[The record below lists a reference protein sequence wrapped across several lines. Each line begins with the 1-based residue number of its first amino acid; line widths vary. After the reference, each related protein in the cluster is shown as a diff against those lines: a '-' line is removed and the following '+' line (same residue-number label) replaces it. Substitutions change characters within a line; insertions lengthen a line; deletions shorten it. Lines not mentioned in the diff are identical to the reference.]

1 MFQVTEEKLKWI
13 RYPQEQSTNYYLG
26 PRVYT
31 CDQQKQFLKYR
42 VYRLLDSFSLVV
54 VFDEFEAE
62 HVYDKYEMQTWH
74 NSFSWSPSNLQS
86 PQKYKVLTTI

>member
-1 MFQVTEEKLKWI
+1 MFKVTEEKLSV
-13 RYPQEQSTNYYLG
+13 RYPQEQSTDYYLRH
-26 PRVYT
+26 RVYI
-31 CDQQKQFLKYR
+31 CDQQKQFFKYR

-74 NSFSWSPSNLQS
+74 NSFS
-86 PQKYKVLTTI
+86 